1 MQPWGIWKM
10 LIVYGTKLQK
20 MTLFRYLEKHAI
32 SAICDMRF
40 RWLRTGLKQ
49 SIEFL
54 PVCVNHLEGSIESS
68 PIERVYRLDKRLSW
82 HFATAQSTLHPWS
95 HTTDFVEQ
103 FYCILWGLRRL
114 ITNCPLKSTSFDT
127 VSCHVCNSINHPLF
141 CNSSCHSSLGTRHQC
156 DLPSVGMC
164 HCRLSQN
171 LTRKVHLT
179 LKLTICYTRYMNAWR
194 LLI

>member
-1 MQPWGIWKM
+1 M
-10 LIVYGTKLQK
+10 LTYAALRDMKNAYRVWHKTAK

-49 SIEFL
+49 SVEFL

-68 PIERVYRLDKRLSW
+68 PIERFYRLDKRLSW

-103 FYCILWGLRRL
+103 FYCIL
-114 ITNCPLKSTSFDT
+114 
-127 VSCHVCNSINHPLF
+127 
-141 CNSSCHSSLGTRHQC
+141 
-156 DLPSVGMC
+156 
-164 HCRLSQN
+164 
-171 LTRKVHLT
+171 
-179 LKLTICYTRYMNAWR
+179 
-194 LLI
+194 